1 MSPQPCLLLILIV
14 AASASAGA
22 QGAPASEAA
31 SFAAE
36 LDHLLGV
43 PAGLTADA
51 AAARA
56 LATSFEVEGRRDAVD
71 AAEAQVT
78 QATVGY
84 VPRISLAARALRL
97 SAITPPLFGPLVI
110 APDSPE
116 GLLSPSAA
124 LVNTPVRFSALR
136 NQTVAEISLAIPLSD
151 YLLRIA
157 QAHSAAR
164 QSAAAA
170 SQLLRAAQRQVATTG
185 RLAFYGWVR
194 ARLQL
199 VIADAAVAQSK
210 AHLADVAHLREV
222 GRVPQA
228 DALRVEAQLA

>member
-1 MSPQPCLLLILIV
+1 MRAQRCLLLIFTAI
-14 AASASAGA
+14 ASAGA

-51 AAARA
+51 AAERA
-56 LATSFEVEGRRDAVD
+56 LATSFELEGRRDLVD
-71 AAEAQVT
+71 AAEDQVT

-84 VPRISLAARALRL
+84 VPRINLAARALRL

-116 GLLSPSAA
+116 GPLPSGAV
-124 LVNTPVRFSALR
+124 LVNTPARFGALR
-136 NQTVAEISLAIPLSD
+136 HQTAAEISLAVPISD
-151 YLLRIA
+151 YLLRIV

-164 QSAAAA
+164 HSAAGA
-170 SQLLRAAQRQVATTG
+170 SLILRAERRQVATAG

-194 ARLQL
+194 ARLHV
-199 VIADAAVAQSK
+199 VIAEASVAQAK
-210 AHLADVAHLREV
+210 AHLADVARLREV
-222 GRVPQA
+222 GRVPPA
-228 DALRVEAQLA
+228 DA